1 MAARQGSLNPL
12 ILALI
17 NHPLV
22 ILENDFVLPLLF
34 QVYSIREAAA
44 NNLKR
49 LAEEFGSEWAMQHI
63 VPQVCSY

>member
-1 MAARQGSLNPL
+1 MAARQGCLNPL

-22 ILENDFVLPLLF
+22 LENDFVLLLLF